1 MFVVYRL
8 VPKRQ
13 DGNGEYWVE
22 KMFGLESKEIVDDI
36 VDQLRK
42 NDNGF
47 IRYKVQEE

>member
-22 KMFGLESKEIVDDI
+22 KMFGLESKEIVDSI
-36 VDQLRK
+36 VKQLEK
-42 NDNGF
+42 NSSGM
-47 IRYKVQEE
+47 ISYKVVEE